1 MALNIS
7 PRGWR
12 SNVGRPD
19 GLTAGR
25 SEITPALE
33 DSSCDF
39 VEAHPTS
46 ENSREGRFTILR
58 RGLATVEK
66 NRSVLEKGVAATN
79 LSGSHEL
86 PAINNDL
93 ASYGSREARRRTL
106 GLPALSEAKGSD
118 GRTGGRND
126 GVDVQ

>member
-19 GLTAGR
+19 GRTAGR
-25 SEITPALE
+25 SEITPGLE

-93 ASYGSREARRRTL
+93 ASYGSREARRPTVRLWRTPPL
-106 GLPALSEAKGSD
+106 AGRYTRGS
-118 GRTGGRND
+118 
-126 GVDVQ
+126 